1 VDTIFFKPP
10 ATSVAAWV
18 TQLETWLATAR
29 AEQAEGA
36 SISYAMA
43 GEVASGL
50 KVSVTPERR
59 IEQLLE
65 ALNVYDPT
73 NYPDSILPV
82 RRTTVRFL

>member
-10 ATSVAAWV
+10 ATETDAWV
-18 TQLETWLATAR
+18 TQLETWLATAQR
-29 AEQAEGA
+29 EQAEGA

-43 GEVASGL
+43 GEVASGM

-65 ALNVYDPT
+65 ALNVYDPD
-73 NYPDSILPV
+73 NYPDTMLPV
-82 RRTTVRFL
+82 RRTTVRFV